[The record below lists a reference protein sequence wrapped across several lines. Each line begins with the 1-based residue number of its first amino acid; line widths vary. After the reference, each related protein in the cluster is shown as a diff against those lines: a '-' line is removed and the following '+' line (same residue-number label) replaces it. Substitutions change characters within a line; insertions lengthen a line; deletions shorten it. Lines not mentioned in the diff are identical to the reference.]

1 MNKVSL
7 IEIPGDDG
15 AYHDFKVSGHCARC
29 NGECATQFYGL
40 RSDAE
45 RLDLLCAA
53 CASST
58 HAEIKQLRDLLN
70 DIRGALRTNEIF
82 KNLPDVAR
90 AAQNAEWKA
99 ANFLNAMN
107 NSFGYSDFDDIVET
121 FAKHV
126 PRIKDI

>member
-53 CASST
+53 CASRT
-58 HAEIKQLRDLLN
+58 HAEIKQLRALLD
-70 DIRGALRTNEIF
+70 DIRAALDTDEIL
-82 KNLPDVAR
+82 KNLPAVAR
-90 AAQNAEWKA
+90 DAQKAEQEAAH
-99 ANFLNAMN
+99 FLTTMN

-126 PRIKDI
+126 PLKDI